1 MREPAASP
9 DVEPEEKSPRV
20 DDLVD
25 HLLRDQDFLLAREI
39 RRKVDELNQL
49 FVQAQRQK
57 LRIETEATR
66 FDAQGAEKVTY
77 LEVRVFKQI

>member
-1 MREPAASP
+1 MQPP
-9 DVEPEEKSPRV
+9 PVEPEERTPQM

-39 RRKVDELNQL
+39 RRKVEELNQL

-57 LRIETEATR
+57 LRIETETTR
-66 FDAQGAEKVTY
+66 FDAQGGEKVTY

>member
-1 MREPAASP
+1 MEPAEHSP
-9 DVEPEEKSPRV
+9 KV

-57 LRIETEATR
+57 LRIETETTR
-66 FDAQGAEKVTY
+66 FDAQGGEKVSY